1 MQFIDE
7 IPVWGKHEDNTL
19 EQAKVCARHA
29 EYFALMADGHL
40 GYGVPIGGVIASEG
54 RISPTAVGFDIACG
68 NKAVRLDIPG
78 AEVRQNIHTIMDDI
92 WQTLSFG
99 VGRKNRERNDDSPFV
114 TDTHEGW
121 NTEAAKPLRH
131 KANAQL
137 GTIGSGNHYVDI
149 FVDEQDRVWV
159 GVHFGSRG
167 LGHGIATWFL
177 KAAGASD
184 GMMVDPV
191 FLDVESDLGS
201 QYIHA
206 MQLGGEYAYVGRD
219 WVCARVAKLLG
230 ASIEEEVHNHHNF
243 AWLEEHN
250 GKKLW
255 VCRKGAT
262 PAFPGQRGFV
272 GGTMGEMSVIL
283 EGVDSPESV
292 TALYS
297 TVHGAGR
304 VMGRKQATGVTD
316 RKTGAVKREGLIKP
330 EMMQEWLTRSNVV
343 LRGGGVDESP
353 HCYKRLDEVLAA
365 HGETIRVLHTLTP
378 LGVAMAGANEFDPY
392 KD

>member
-7 IPVWGKHEDNTL
+7 IPVWGEHEANTL
-19 EQAKVCARHA
+19 EQARVCARSA
-29 EYFALMADGHL
+29 DYFALMADGHL
-40 GYGVPIGGVIASEG
+40 GYGVPIGGVIASES

-68 NKAVRLDIPG
+68 NKAVRLDIP
-78 AEVRQNIHTIMDDI
+78 ADEVRKNIHRIMDDI
-92 WQTLSFG
+92 WATLSFG
-99 VGRKNRERNDDSPFV
+99 VGRRNAENNSDSPFV
-114 TDTHEGW
+114 TDEHPGW
-121 NTEAAKPLRH
+121 ATEAAKPLKH

-137 GTIGSGNHYVDI
+137 GTIGSGNHYVDL

-177 KAAGASD
+177 KAAGAAD

-191 FLDVESDLGS
+191 FFDVTSDLGT

-206 MQLGGEYAYVGRD
+206 MQLAGTYAYAGRD
-219 WVCARVAKLLG
+219 WVCSRVARLLG
-230 ASIEEEVHNHHNF
+230 ASSVEEVHNHHNY
-243 AWLEEHN
+243 AWLEQHH
-250 GKKLW
+250 GRSLW

-272 GGTMGEMSVIL
+272 GGTMGEISVIL
-283 EGVDSPESV
+283 EGVEAPDSKLS
-292 TALYS
+292 LHS

-304 VMGRKQATGVTD
+304 VMGRKMATGVVD
-316 RKTGAVKREGLIKP
+316 RKTGVVKREGLVKP
-330 EMMQEWLTRSNVV
+330 EMMEGWLRRANVV
-343 LRGGGVDESP
+343 LRGGGLDESP
-353 HCYKRLDEVLAA
+353 DCYKRLPEVLAA
-365 HGETIRVLHTLTP
+365 HGDTVRIVHTLTP